1 MARGSTILEFAKMA
15 NPFSRGGGDGGGGA
29 ASDLAE
35 APVRPQQ
42 ERTAPRN
49 PQFEELL
56 CRAIGEHVLVELRYD
71 REPRPR
77 LFAPH
82 AVYESTLGRLNVAGV
97 QYDNPQQPGGDR
109 NEHRIFQVGLIRTL
123 RITDTYFRPDVRVD
137 PDDPRY
143 RNGIVCSV

>member
-1 MARGSTILEFAKMA
+1 MARGSTILELAKMA

-29 ASDLAE
+29 LGLAE

-71 REPRPR
+71 REQYPR

>member
-1 MARGSTILEFAKMA
+1 MTRGSTILEFAKLA
-15 NPFSRGGGDGGGGA
+15 NPFSRGGGGGSGGVSSLVEA
-29 ASDLAE
+29 APRPGRQEE
-35 APVRPQQ
+35 A
-42 ERTAPRN
+42 APRN
-49 PQFEELL
+49 PHFEELL
-56 CRAIGEHVLVELRYD
+56 CRAVRDRLLVELRYD

-109 NEHRIFQVGLIRTL
+109 NEHRIFQIGLIRTL